1 MSNLIPLSVPSIK
14 GNEWQYLKECLDTE
28 WVSSAG
34 KYVDLFENKIAEYT
48 GAKHAIACV
57 NGTSALQVSL
67 RVAGI
72 NPGDEVIVP
81 TLTFIA
87 PVNAIAYNGANP
99 VFIDADKY
107 YNIDVEKTVQ
117 FIRDETVFK
126 DGFTYNK
133 ITGKRISA
141 IITIHVWGN
150 AVWLDD
156 LVPLCEERNIVIV
169 EDASESLGTFY
180 NEGKYSGRHTGAIGT
195 VGCLSFNGNKIITTG
210 GGGMILTNDKEL
222 AEKVRY
228 LTTQAKDDRLRYIH
242 NEIGYNFRLTNIQ
255 AALGVAQLEQLPG
268 FLERKREIY
277 REYKD
282 NLQDIEGL
290 TIANV
295 PDYADN
301 NHWMNL
307 MQIDNEIYYQDRDS
321 LMQRLEKSG
330 IQTRPVWRLNHLQQ
344 PYRNCQA
351 FKIEMAKEFVAISLC
366 LPSSVSLSNSDIERV
381 VDGLRTKR

>member
-14 GNEWQYLKECLDTE
+14 GNEWQYIKECLDTE

-34 KYVDLFENKIAEYT
+34 KYVEIFENKIAEYT
-48 GAKHAIACV
+48 GAKYAIACV

-67 RVAGI
+67 QIAGV

-87 PVNAIAYNGANP
+87 PVNAVTYNSANP

-107 YNIDVEKTVQ
+107 YNIDIEKTVQ

-156 LVPLCEERNIVIV
+156 LVSLCEERNIVIV
-169 EDASESLGTFY
+169 EDASESFGTFY
-180 NEGKYSGRHTGAIGT
+180 NEGKYSGRHTGTIGT

-307 MQIDNEIYYQDRDS
+307 MQIDSEIYYQDRDT
-321 LMQRLEKSG
+321 LMQRLEKIG